1 MSNATYTV
9 RLSKDRK
16 SVIIAWDDKSAEY
29 GVKSAEYGVGSNP
42 KAEIS
47 AWRRVIN
54 NHLRNGG
61 TMGNYQW

>member
-16 SVIIAWDDKSAEY
+16 SVEITWDDGSAEY
-29 GVKSAEYGVGSNP
+29 AVGANP

-47 AWRRVIN
+47 AWRRQIN

-61 TMGNYQW
+61 TLGNYQW

>member
-29 GVKSAEYGVGSNP
+29 AVGSNP

-47 AWRRVIN
+47 AWRRQIN

>member
-16 SVIIAWDDKSAEY
+16 SVIIAWDDASAEY
-29 GVKSAEYGVGSNP
+29 AVGPNP

-47 AWRRVIN
+47 AWRWQIN

>member
-16 SVIIAWDDKSAEY
+16 SVEIAWADGSAEY
-29 GVKSAEYGVGSNP
+29 AVGSNP
-42 KAEIS
+42 KAMIS
-47 AWRRVIN
+47 AWRRQIN